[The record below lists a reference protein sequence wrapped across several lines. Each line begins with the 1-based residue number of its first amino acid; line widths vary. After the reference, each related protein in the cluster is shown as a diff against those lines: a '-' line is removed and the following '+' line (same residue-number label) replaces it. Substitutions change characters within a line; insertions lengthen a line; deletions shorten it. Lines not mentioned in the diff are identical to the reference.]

1 MDVSKFPLINIE
13 ELIHGSMFDVLNRL
27 AAALVALKSRAVVV
41 EPVTARTRAV
51 LFALGPVA
59 RLPRKTLPGQREL
72 IRISRVHRDRLAQS
86 KQHLLQHIDDRGLNS
101 NRTKCCRSGHQL
113 QIEAQK

>member
-1 MDVSKFPLINIE
+1 MTAYPVINVE
-13 ELIHGSMFDVLNRL
+13 ALIHGSSFDVLNRL
-27 AAALVALKSRAVVV
+27 AEALVASKSRAVVV

-72 IRISRVHRDRLAQS
+72 IRLSRAHLARLAQS

-101 NRTKCCRSGHQL
+101 NRTKCCRSGHQP
-113 QIEAQK
+113 QTEALK